1 MITLLDRI
9 SVEES
14 LYDEEDSFYFLNNLL
29 KDSNWIKYSSNE
41 ESLDDV
47 VSAIQTFIMLH
58 ASVDIPD
65 KAINKFWTPKPIG
78 TFRYVLTSEFTWAS
92 ISEYNPVPGYLVQ
105 GSYWSNGFY
114 YLVSNQDFLLE
125 ANLLVDLRTKEY
137 YNYK

>member
-9 SVEES
+9 SIEES
-14 LYDEEDSFYFLNNLL
+14 SYDEEDSFYFLNNLL
-29 KDSNWIKYSSNE
+29 KDNNWINYSSKD
-41 ESLDDV
+41 ESLDIS
-47 VSAIQTFIMLH
+47 SAIQTFIMLH
-58 ASVDIPD
+58 ANVEIPN

-78 TFRYVLTSEFTWAS
+78 TFRYVLTNEFTWGL

-114 YLVSNQDFLLE
+114 YLLSNQDFLLE
-125 ANLLVDLRTKEY
+125 ANLLVDIKTKEY

>member
-78 TFRYVLTSEFTWAS
+78 TFRYILTGEFTWAS
-92 ISEYNPVPGYLVQ
+92 ISEYNPVSGYLVQ